1 MLHSGIAILVRS
13 TSHLMYYRRRKVTN
27 MRSGIALLGAVALT
41 AALATAC
48 NTDKSS
54 ARPSGQLPEGAR
66 KIMAEPAYA
75 TARWLYYVA
84 DQDSGEVLLSQRPD
98 EMVLTGSTAKQF
110 TIGTVYDTIGPNT
123 RLTTPVYGTAP
134 VVDGVLHG
142 DVILVASGDL
152 TLGGRGA
159 MHGHVDDAFDAT
171 SIDHVYGDIAPN
183 ARKVNDDPLA
193 GLDDLARQIAAKGV
207 KVIDGDV
214 VVDTGIWQ
222 SAPGHEGAVPPIF
235 VNDNLLDIEVTPA
248 GVGEPATVR
257 TSPETAAFTVQSKV
271 STVSSNNPS
280 SLEVNADPTNPRNI
294 VVSGLIPQ
302 GKPQLTIYRVP
313 EADTWARTLFIEAL
327 GRVGITVSTPALG
340 PNDQSRLPATNTYW
354 RRQLASLQSPPLH
367 AFGSM
372 ILRTSYNTGAN
383 AMLCLLATK
392 SGSTEC
398 ADGLRTIRATV
409 QKAGLRSDAVVLT
422 DGEGA
427 YPASS
432 TSKQVAAWDR
442 WAAHQRW
449 GPAFISGQ
457 PVLGATGTIAPVGR
471 NSPAKGKVQAK
482 TGTVAVADP
491 TTGRALV
498 NVQSLAGYIT
508 TDTGRH
514 LVFDLSMS
522 GATYPDVL
530 TGLRQAN
537 DDVGMVAAH
546 IQESLSR

>member
-1 MLHSGIAILVRS
+1 
-13 TSHLMYYRRRKVTN
+13 
-27 MRSGIALLGAVALT
+27 
-41 AALATAC
+41 
-48 NTDKSS
+48 
-54 ARPSGQLPEGAR
+54 
-66 KIMAEPAYA
+66 MAKPAYA

-84 DQDSGEVLLSQRPD
+84 DRDSGEFLLSQRPD
-98 EMVLTGSTAKQF
+98 EMVLTGSTAKEF

-123 RLTTPVYGTAP
+123 RLTTPVYATAP
-134 VVDGVLHG
+134 AVDGVLHG

-152 TLGGRGA
+152 ALGGRGA
-159 MHGHVDDAFDAT
+159 MRGRVDDAFDAN

-193 GLDDLARQIAAKGV
+193 GLDDLAHQIAAKGV
-207 KVIDGDV
+207 KVVDGDV
-214 VVDTGIWQ
+214 VVDTRIWQ
-222 SAPGHEGAVPPIF
+222 SAPGHEGAVPSVF
-235 VNDNLLDIEVTPA
+235 VNDNLLDIEVTPGA
-248 GVGEPATVR
+248 VGQPASVR
-257 TSPETAAFTVQSKV
+257 TSPQTTAFTVQSKV
-271 STVSSNNPS
+271 STVNSNNPS
-280 SLEVNADPTNPRNI
+280 SLEVTADPADPRNI
-294 VVSGLIPQ
+294 IVSGLIPQ

-313 EADTWARTLFIEAL
+313 DADMWARTLFIESL
-327 GRVGITVSTPALG
+327 GRAGITVSAPALG
-340 PNDQSRLPATNTYW
+340 LNDQSRLPPPNSYSP
-354 RRQLASLQSPPLH
+354 RRQLASLQSPPLREL
-367 AFGSM
+367 GSM

-409 QKAGLRSDAVVLT
+409 EKAGLRSDAVVLT

-432 TSKQVAAWDR
+432 TPKQMAAWNK

-449 GPAFISGQ
+449 GPAFVSGQ

-491 TTGRALV
+491 ATGRALV

-508 TDTGRH
+508 TDKGRH

-537 DDVGMVAAH
+537 DDVGMLAAQ
-546 IQESLSR
+546 IQQSLSK

>member
-1 MLHSGIAILVRS
+1 M
-13 TSHLMYYRRRKVTN
+13 
-27 MRSGIALLGAVALT
+27 MRSAMRMLGAVALVVVMI
-41 AALATAC
+41 ASC
-48 NTDKSS
+48 NSEKSS
-54 ARPSGQLPEGAR
+54 DRASGQLPEGALR
-66 KIMAEPAYA
+66 IMAKPAYA

-84 DQDSGEVLLSQRPD
+84 DRDSGEFLLSQRPD
-98 EMVLTGSTAKQF
+98 EMVLTGSTAKEF
-110 TIGTVYDTIGPNT
+110 TIGTLYDTIGPNT
-123 RLTTPVYGTAP
+123 RLTTPVYATAP

-159 MHGHVDDAFDAT
+159 MRGRVDDAFDAT
-171 SIDHVYGDIAPN
+171 SIDHVYGDVAPN

-193 GLDDLARQIAAKGV
+193 GLDDLAHQIAAKGV

-214 VVDTGIWQ
+214 VVDTRIWRSASGHQ
-222 SAPGHEGAVPPIF
+222 SAVPSVF
-235 VNDNLLDIEVTPA
+235 VNDNLLDIEVTPGA
-248 GVGEPATVR
+248 VGQPARVR
-257 TSPETAAFTVQSKV
+257 TSPGTTAFTVQSKV
-271 STVSSNNPS
+271 STVNSNNPS
-280 SLEVNADPTNPRNI
+280 SLEVTADPANPRNI
-294 VVSGLIPQ
+294 IVSGLIPQ

-313 EADTWARTLFIEAL
+313 DADTWARTLFIEAL
-327 GRVGITVSTPALG
+327 GRAGIRVSAPALG
-340 PNDQSRLPATNTYW
+340 PNDQSRLPTPNSYSP
-354 RRQLASLQSPPLH
+354 RRQLASLQSPPLQE
-367 AFGSM
+367 FGSM

-409 QKAGLRSDAVVLT
+409 EKAGLRSDAVVLT

-432 TSKQVAAWDR
+432 TPKQMAAWNT

-449 GPAFISGQ
+449 GPAFVSGQ
-457 PVLGATGTIAPVGR
+457 SVLGATGTIASVGR
-471 NSPAKGKVQAK
+471 NSPAKGKVQGK

-491 TTGRALV
+491 ATGRALV

-508 TDTGRH
+508 TDKGRQ

-522 GATYPDVL
+522 GATYPDIL

-537 DDVGMVAAH
+537 DDVGMVAAQ
-546 IQESLSR
+546 IQQSLSK